1 MCDERVWITECWRWK
16 VSRLCWWR
24 VVGVVIIDTAIH
36 MERVKILVIRAAD
49 EPGEQFAVNS
59 GNTDD
64 EIFLGKSSIKV
75 LHSDYVQVHGE
86 SEGRGNIKRKLSIM
100 WTYLGYGQ
108 ERIWDGLR

>member
-24 VVGVVIIDTAIH
+24 VVVVVIIDTAIH

-59 GNTDD
+59 WNTDD

-75 LHSDYVQVHGE
+75 LHGDYVQVHGE
-86 SEGRGNIKRKLSIM
+86 SEGRGIVKGI
-100 WTYLGYGQ
+100 WTL
-108 ERIWDGLR
+108 